1 MVVSSFCV
9 SGGVASASSSK
20 GTVVALRST
29 TAYGSVLVVGKG
41 PLVGFPIY
49 EFTGDANHKF
59 GCTTKLA
66 SGYDLGPGVS
76 VPLSCTGPMSDM
88 SKSITSDDW
97 PALTSKGAPIA
108 GKGVKQKLLGS
119 VYRKGVGNQVT
130 YAGHPLY
137 LFDPW
142 SDPFLPQGERY
153 IETVKPLA
161 PWHGIWYL
169 VSSGDGQPAPG
180 VATIENETLPSG
192 HTAIAVVVDPNV
204 GPIAV
209 SAYAFS
215 RDSATASDCSKKC
228 AVEWIP
234 VLTSTMPHAAKGI
247 NAKDVGMIRRS
258 NGTYQ
263 ATYDGRPLYLYS
275 KEKVY
280 LHARIHLQSTG
291 SAGNGNGLSGPHG
304 GTFTILHAVAR

>member
-1 MVVSSFCV
+1 LTFFCSTRVAALSLLMVVSSFCV

-169 VSSGDGQPAPG
+169 GGGRSQRGSHRGQRVRVQSRFSDG
-180 VATIENETLPSG
+180 ERL
-192 HTAIAVVVDPNV
+192 
-204 GPIAV
+204 
-209 SAYAFS
+209 F
-215 RDSATASDCSKKC
+215 
-228 AVEWIP
+228 
-234 VLTSTMPHAAKGI
+234 
-247 NAKDVGMIRRS
+247 
-258 NGTYQ
+258 
-263 ATYDGRPLYLYS
+263 
-275 KEKVY
+275 
-280 LHARIHLQSTG
+280 
-291 SAGNGNGLSGPHG
+291 
-304 GTFTILHAVAR
+304 